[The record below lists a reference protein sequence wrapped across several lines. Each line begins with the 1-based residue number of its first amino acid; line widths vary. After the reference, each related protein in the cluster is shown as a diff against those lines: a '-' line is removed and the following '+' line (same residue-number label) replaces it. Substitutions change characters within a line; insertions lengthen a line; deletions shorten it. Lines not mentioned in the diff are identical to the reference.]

1 MKLRCERDTLVEAL
15 ATASRATASRGGA
28 LPVLSG
34 VRLEVKGD
42 QLLVAGSDL
51 DLTIE
56 TSVGISNGVDG
67 VAVAPGRLA
76 VDIVRSLEPGAVS
89 FEADEDKLQISS
101 GRAHFSVMLYASDD
115 FPRLPVRSGEAVS
128 VGVAEFAEA
137 VRQVVPAAAGDDT
150 RPMLTGVLLTSE
162 SGTGLRMVAT
172 DSYRLAKRELPGT
185 SVLSEGQKVLLPAR
199 ALTEL
204 QRILSSAD
212 ELTVRLGAADAGFE
226 VGHVVLTTRLIE
238 GDYPNYNQLI
248 PAHYPNRLT
257 IGREPL
263 VEAVR
268 RVRLLVKDATT
279 PVRMALR
286 PSGAELSVNSQEV
299 GQATEELD
307 GKYEGTEG
315 LTLGFNPAYLIDG
328 LEAAGGEEITL
339 EVLDALKPATIRP
352 AGNEDY
358 LYLLMPVRL

>member
-34 VRLEVKGD
+34 VRLEVRGD
-42 QLLVAGSDL
+42 ELFVAGSDL

-56 TSVGISNGVDG
+56 TSTGVSAGTDG
-67 VAVAPGRLA
+67 VVVAPGRLT
-76 VDIVRSLEPGAVS
+76 VDIVRSLEPGAVL
-89 FEADEDKLQISS
+89 FEGDDDELRISS
-101 GRAHFSVMLYASDD
+101 GRAHFSVRLFPADD
-115 FPRLPVRSGEAVS
+115 FPRLPPRQGEAVS
-128 VGVAEFAEA
+128 LKVAEFAEA
-137 VRQVVPAAAGDDT
+137 VRQVVPAAAADDT
-150 RPMLTGVLLTSE
+150 RPMLTGVLLASE

-172 DSYRLAKRELPGT
+172 DSYRLAKRELPGAT
-185 SVLSEGQKVLLPAR
+185 VLSEGQKVLLPAR
-199 ALTEL
+199 ALAEL
-204 QRILSSAD
+204 QRIMSSA
-212 ELTVRLGAADAGFE
+212 EEVTVRLGTTDAGFE
-226 VGHVVLTTRLIE
+226 VGPVMLTTRLIE

-248 PAHYPNRLT
+248 PSHYPNRLVVS
-257 IGREPL
+257 REPL

-279 PVRMALR
+279 PVRLSLR
-286 PSGAELSVNSQEV
+286 ASGVELSVHSQEV

-307 GKYEGTEG
+307 AKYEGSE
-315 LTLGFNPAYLIDG
+315 LTLGFNPSYLIDG
-328 LEAAGGEEITL
+328 LEAAGGDEITL

-352 AGNEDY
+352 DGSEDY

>member
-1 MKLRCERDTLVEAL
+1 VKLRCERDTLVEAL

-42 QLLVAGSDL
+42 ELAAAGSDL

-56 TSVGISNGVDG
+56 TSVGISNGADG
-67 VAVAPGRLA
+67 VAVAPGRLT
-76 VDIVRSLEPGAVS
+76 VDIVRSLEPGAVV
-89 FEADEDKLQISS
+89 FEADDDKLNISS
-101 GRAHFSVMLYASDD
+101 GRAHFSVMLFPADD
-115 FPRLPVRSGEAVS
+115 FPRLPARQGEAVS
-128 VGVAEFAEA
+128 VGVGEFAEA
-137 VRQVVPAAAGDDT
+137 VRQVVPAAASDDT

-199 ALTEL
+199 ALSEL
-204 QRILSSAD
+204 QRILSGAD
-212 ELTVRLGAADAGFE
+212 ELTVRLGATDAGFE
-226 VGHVVLTTRLIE
+226 VGKVILTTRLIE

-248 PAHYPNRLT
+248 PSHYPNRLT

-263 VEAVR
+263 LEAVR

-279 PVRMALR
+279 PVRLSVGA
-286 PSGAELSVNSQEV
+286 SGIELSVTSQEV
-299 GQATEELD
+299 GQANEELD
-307 GKYEGTEG
+307 AKYEGAE
-315 LTLGFNPAYLIDG
+315 LVVGFNPAYLIDG
-328 LEAAGGEEITL
+328 LEATGGDEITL

-352 AGNEDY
+352 AQSEDY